1 MGQVTEA
8 GLRGIVV
15 DQIGKAQSFA
25 KKSQYGKAW
34 SELDKAMD
42 KLRVLEDMADGK

>member
-15 DQIGKAQSFA
+15 DQITKAAGLA

-34 SELDKAMD
+34 DELAKAMD